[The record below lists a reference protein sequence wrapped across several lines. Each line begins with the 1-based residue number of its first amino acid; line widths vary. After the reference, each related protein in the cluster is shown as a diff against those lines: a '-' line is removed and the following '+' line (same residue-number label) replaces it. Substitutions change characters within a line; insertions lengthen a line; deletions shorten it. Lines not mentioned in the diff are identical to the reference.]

1 MILYL
6 TVFSSLRIF
15 VPWTGCGLSLSAGR
29 RAFTFESVPSTVTGV
44 NTLWIDMFILSKFS
58 LKAIT
63 LLNSVDSSAQHSH
76 FLSKM
81 LFMSKWSFE
90 F

>member
-29 RAFTFESVPSTVTGV
+29 RVFTFESVPSTVTGV
-44 NTLWIDMFILSKFS
+44 NTLWVDMLILSKFS

-63 LLNSVDSSAQHSH
+63 VLTQVPNTVTFCLKCYS
-76 FLSKM
+76 
-81 LFMSKWSFE
+81 
-90 F
+90 